1 MRVERDFSPKIA
13 ELLQIIPE
21 DLLSRFL
28 EEQHFQPKNV
38 KEKRVNLEGI
48 WENAGFDKIDFES
61 ELNIARQELT
71 LSIEA
76 RKFE

>member
-1 MRVERDFSPKIA
+1 MRVNREFSPKIA

-21 DLLSRFL
+21 DVLSRFL
-28 EEQHFQPKNV
+28 DAQPLQSKKN
-38 KEKRVNLEGI
+38 KAKRVNLEGI
-48 WENAGFDKIDFES
+48 WKNAGFDKIDLES
-61 ELNIARQELT
+61 ELCQARQEIT